1 MKNPIPID
9 PKIIPHIIVDG
20 SIISPLS
27 RQVDPIDNTRSD
39 MVMSVGR
46 LANRAK
52 PTGARPVQTT
62 LLYVSV
68 VIKIKLTIKCALMI
82 AHGVMNQ
89 TPYSNKKST
98 PIAMPRP
105 RQIRFAIGIGIGIE
119 NIEWDSMIVEKFS
132 SMCRK

>member
-1 MKNPIPID
+1 
-9 PKIIPHIIVDG
+9 
-20 SIISPLS
+20 
-27 RQVDPIDNTRSD
+27 

-68 VIKIKLTIKCALMI
+68 VIKIKLTIKCALVI

-105 RQIRFAIGIGIGIE
+105 RQIRFAIGIGIGIGIGIE